1 VNNEPLPREH
11 EKPEKR
17 SQRSEAGE
25 AKREKRSGSARLGD
39 ERSKTAVKE
48 PTLRLRVSDGRFCHI
63 CYRAPSLDPYLYPS
77 PSPVSMT
84 VMAQALALAT
94 TLWMALEKMASI
106 FALRFAFLTSF

>member
-1 VNNEPLPREH
+1 MTSRFRANTKSR
-11 EKPEKR
+11 K
-17 SQRSEAGE
+17 SEAGE
-25 AKREKRSGSARLGD
+25 AKREKRSGRSEAGALASETSAR
-39 ERSKTAVKE
+39 RRAMKE
-48 PTLRLRVSDGRFCHI
+48 PTLRLRVSDGLFRHI

-84 VMAQALALAT
+84 VMAQALALAA

>member
-1 VNNEPLPREH
+1 MTSRFRANTKSR
-11 EKPEKR
+11 
-17 SQRSEAGE
+17 RSEAGE

-39 ERSKTAVKE
+39 ERSKTRDERTHASSPRE
-48 PTLRLRVSDGRFCHI
+48 RRAFLSHI